1 VFVVNYIKIQN
12 QLQLKNGTVD
22 DSLAVSTFTA
32 YAAVVHSPNK
42 LATMWTEGGLAQEC
56 CHKLMSI
63 NLSALMV
70 KTIII

>member
-1 VFVVNYIKIQN
+1 VCVWFVCVFVVNYIKIQN

-42 LATMWTEGGLAQEC
+42 LATM
-56 CHKLMSI
+56 
-63 NLSALMV
+63 
-70 KTIII
+70 